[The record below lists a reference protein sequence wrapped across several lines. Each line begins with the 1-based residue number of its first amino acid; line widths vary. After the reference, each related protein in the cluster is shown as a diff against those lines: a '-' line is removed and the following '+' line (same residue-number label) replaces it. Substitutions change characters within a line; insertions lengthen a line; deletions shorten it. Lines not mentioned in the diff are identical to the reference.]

1 MVEHGST
8 PVDELYFELKAGSLN
23 LGEIDHDAL
32 LANRPQTIVRN
43 PAGRY
48 RLFRIG
54 DAVSSRNIHAAVY
67 DAIRLMK
74 DV

>member
-1 MVEHGST
+1 M
-8 PVDELYFELKAGSLN
+8 N
-23 LGEIDHDAL
+23 LGEIDHGAL
-32 LANRPQTIVRN
+32 LANRPQAIVRN
-43 PAGRY
+43 PPGRY

-74 DV
+74 DI